1 MFQQLERA
9 VLLGG
14 QRLGQGAPK
23 PDEVTQVADGRWWH
37 EARLDQAVAHQVG
50 GPLGILDV
58 GLAPRHVLDVMGI
71 GEDQLEVA
79 FQDGMDRLPVNPG
92 ALHADMRHA
101 VALQPIPHRLQILR
115 HRRKRPDLLMRL
127 AAGLPDQHAGDHRR
141 LMDVETGTA
150 FDDRI
155 HHLLRELMPWRS
167 PHRKSMTEAV
177 PRAGPDR
184 VATLGDAWMRCR
196 SIS

>member
-1 MFQQLERA
+1 M
-9 VLLGG
+9 
-14 QRLGQGAPK
+14 
-23 PDEVTQVADGRWWH
+23 
-37 EARLDQAVAHQVG
+37 AHQVG

-58 GLAPRHVLDVMGI
+58 GLAPRHGLDVMGV
-71 GEDQLEVA
+71 GDDQLEVA

-127 AAGLPDQHAGDHRR
+127 AVGLADQHTGDHRR

-155 HHLLRELMPWRS
+155 HHLLREKLSPWRS